1 MKMTRLDIL
10 KNSLIK
16 KEKIADDRLQNHFS
30 TVREANGQP
39 LNDKRNGRA
48 TLNKWERQ
56 NDSIRKSLAEIEKTK
71 QAIERE
77 ESKVNECNRVN
88 SELPPVLL
96 EYMDRGLITQWRKYP
111 NMFFVVGGGR
121 ARLIWKNNKLW
132 NKYYSECT
140 PDEKV
145 IFKKIY
151 NEIVNELNIWK
162 KERTN

>member
-1 MKMTRLDIL
+1 MMTRLDIL

-30 TVREANGQP
+30 AVREANGQP

-48 TLNKWERQ
+48 TLNKWGRQ

-77 ESKVNECNRVN
+77 ESKVDECNRVN
-88 SELPPVLL
+88 SELPPVFL
-96 EYMDRGLITQWRKYP
+96 EYIDSGLITQWRKYP

-121 ARLIWKNNKLW
+121 ARLIWKNNNLW
-132 NKYYSECT
+132 NNYYSECT
-140 PDEKV
+140 PEEKV

-151 NEIVNELNIWK
+151 NEIVDKLNRWK